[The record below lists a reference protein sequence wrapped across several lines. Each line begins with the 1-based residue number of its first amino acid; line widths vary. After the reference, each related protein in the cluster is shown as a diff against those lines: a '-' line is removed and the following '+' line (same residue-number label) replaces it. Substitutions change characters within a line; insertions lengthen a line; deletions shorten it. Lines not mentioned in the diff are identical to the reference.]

1 MGIGEGA
8 LPRGRRVRVEAPAR
22 LHFGFVD
29 MDGGLGRRFGSLG
42 MAIDGHRVRVAIGP
56 AETLIVDGAGERAAD
71 FARACCDTW
80 NIPPALRLT
89 IDDRIPA
96 HCGLGSGTQLA
107 LAIGAA
113 IAGFA
118 GRPIDAREIAGRLDR
133 GARSGVGIGAFEQ
146 GGFIVDGGNRID
158 APEPPPTIARLPF
171 PAAWRIVM
179 ILDPAA
185 TGLHGPAEI
194 DAFRRLPPFSAAL
207 AGELSRLVLMRILPS
222 LAEHDLDGFGDGL
235 GELQARIGDHFAPVQ
250 GGRFTSPRVARALE
264 GLRRLGARAL
274 GQSSWGPTGFAIGAD
289 VDEAERWLSQTAPEC
304 DERLQ
309 WRIITGRNHGASVEF
324 DDHPGDLSTSTAR
337 AAGTGAASSG
347 AIRDSGPGDGPG
359 HCPGQGPGR

>member
-1 MGIGEGA
+1 MDVGGA
-8 LPRGRRVRVEAPAR
+8 ASPPGRHVRVEAPAR

-42 MAIDGHRVRVAIGP
+42 MAIDELAVRVAIEP
-56 AETLIVDGAGERAAD
+56 AATLIVDGGGERAAD
-71 FARACCDTW
+71 FAHTCCAAW
-80 NIPPALRLT
+80 KVAPAFRLT
-89 IDDRIPA
+89 IDDTIPA

-118 GRPIDAREIAGRLDR
+118 HRPIDAREIAGLLER

-146 GGFIVDGGNRID
+146 GGFIVDGGNRVD
-158 APEPPPTIARLPF
+158 APQPPPTISRLPF
-171 PAAWRIVM
+171 PTAWRIVM
-179 ILDPAA
+179 ILDPLAG
-185 TGLHGPAEI
+185 GLHGSAEI

-250 GGRFTSPRVARALE
+250 GGRFTSPRVARALD
-264 GLRRLGARAL
+264 GLQRLGARAL
-274 GQSSWGPTGFAIGAD
+274 GQSSWGPTGFAIAAD
-289 VDEAERWLSQTAPEC
+289 TQQAEQWARRMAPEC
-304 DERLQ
+304 DDRLQ
-309 WRIITGRNHGASVEF
+309 WRIITGRNRGASVVVDER
-324 DDHPGDLSTSTAR
+324 PGVLATSTAR

-347 AIRDSGPGDGPG
+347 AILVPGNL
-359 HCPGQGPGR
+359 PGR